1 MFVEW
6 NYYLHLCG
14 SVGEREFFFSFRKN
28 PPRRE
33 RSMEMILFMCLSIF
47 MHGIPFEVA
56 SYKSFLHLF
65 RVFFYFLTHSFTFF
79 FWIVIYIF
87 TQPYVFIFI
96 FIITFVFLFFLS
108 WSVLCSASFL
118 LYLFFL
124 FFFLSFISFSFQL
137 RSVLRKLFFVSQR
150 LCSSL
155 WRVCLASK
163 KFSSIVSFTA

>member
-1 MFVEW
+1 MGV
-6 NYYLHLCG
+6 LHLCG
-14 SVGEREFFFSFRKN
+14 SLWEREFFFFSFRKN

-47 MHGIPFEVA
+47 MHGNPFEVA

-96 FIITFVFLFFLS
+96 FTFVFLYFLS

-118 LYLFFL
+118 FYLFFL